1 MISIVII
8 IISLLLD
15 GLLTNYLPFLVNN
28 LSLFTPLFTLIS
40 ISIIYP
46 FYRKKE
52 KEYYS
57 MVFIIGIIYDLCYT
71 NLLFLN
77 AIMFLII
84 AIVSKY
90 IYKNFEITFF
100 RLIVYTIII
109 ITIYEFITA
118 GIIGIL
124 GLVPI
129 TIERIIY
136 KITHSIVLNV
146 IYVEIIYLI
155 LKLIPKKYKKISIN

>member
-109 ITIYEFITA
+109 ITIYEFIIA

-155 LKLIPKKYKKISIN
+155 LKLLPKKYKKISIN